1 MGKYSVMIN
10 VHSELCFTFDQYNQ
24 EECNHH
30 SITQDIAC
38 QPVKS
43 CTIGQKLSFR
53 LQWGMIFKPWQPVN
67 QLNIAYNALL
77 QVKVDQN
84 EIRNGK
90 LGRTHR
96 RIGGLLLR

>member
-1 MGKYSVMIN
+1 
-10 VHSELCFTFDQYNQ
+10 
-24 EECNHH
+24 
-30 SITQDIAC
+30 
-38 QPVKS
+38 
-43 CTIGQKLSFR
+43 
-53 LQWGMIFKPWQPVN
+53 MIFKPWQPVN